1 MDEQKEATPV
11 TEETQ
16 PAPVETIPLTDYKKL
31 EESYKGIQR
40 KLTAKDREILELRNK
55 AVTPDHLKALED
67 KFFSA
72 LEVMAPEDEE
82 EHPVSRRERLRQLR
96 EVKPAPTPQPQE
108 QKVAPEVQALALQGV
123 RLLKKLGISEG
134 TTDYQEVI
142 DDFDNDPKG
151 VIEKLEAKWEK
162 TVAQRALET
171 DRLETAQKQK
181 ASGVTK
187 GDGAPSAGQKES
199 AKPGDWQRLHSEAKT
214 PQELIK
220 KYKDTYA

>member
-82 EHPVSRRERLRQLR
+82 EPPVSRRERLRQLR
-96 EVKPAPTPQPQE
+96 EVKPAPQPQE

-187 GDGAPSAGQKES
+187 GDGGPSAAS
-199 AKPGDWQRLHSEAKT
+199 LDNEAFARDFNAGKLNS
-214 PQELIK
+214 PADFKRAAELLK
-220 KYKDTYA
+220 SM

>member
-16 PAPVETIPLTDYKKL
+16 PAPVETIPLADYKKL

-96 EVKPAPTPQPQE
+96 EVKPTPQPQE

-123 RLLKKLGISEG
+123 RLLKKLGIAEDSAE
-134 TTDYQEVI
+134 YREVI
-142 DDFDNDPKG
+142 ESFDTDPQG
-151 VIEKLEAKWEK
+151 TIEKLDTKWEK

-171 DRLETAQKQK
+171 DRLEAAQKQK

-187 GDGAPSAGQKES
+187 GDGGPSAAATDWYSIRKRYIANPNDQNAYS
-199 AKPGDWQRLHSEAKT
+199 AWMKV
-214 PQELIK
+214 
-220 KYKDTYA
+220 KDHRPK

>member
-11 TEETQ
+11 TGETQ

-82 EHPVSRRERLRQLR
+82 EPPVSRRERLRQLR
-96 EVKPAPTPQPQE
+96 EVKPAPQPQE

-123 RLLKKLGISEG
+123 RLLKKLGIAEDSAE
-134 TTDYQEVI
+134 YREVI
-142 DDFDNDPKG
+142 ESFDTDPQG
-151 VIEKLEAKWEK
+151 TIEKLDTKWEK

-171 DRLETAQKQK
+171 ERLEAAQKQK